1 MIIMLPKEKD
11 FEELIENSLLS
22 LGYEKGSSSEFDLQN
37 NLFLDDL
44 FRFLENTQKEKLD
57 EFKLNR
63 GNNWEKEFING
74 LNSDIDRRGLID
86 VLRNGYE
93 DCMMNGKFE
102 LFFNKPNTTDNKS
115 DYEKYTQNIFKVT
128 RQLKYSL
135 RNGYEDCMMNGKFEL
150 FFNKPNTTD
159 NKSDYEKYTQNIF
172 KVTRQLKYSSK
183 HNNTLDMVISLN
195 GFPIIAMELKN
206 QFTGQNV
213 FNAIEQFKKD
223 RDPKEEMF
231 KFNRRMLVYFALD
244 TNEVYMTTQLKGNS
258 TYFLPFN
265 RGNNRG
271 KGNPEIEGKL
281 KTSYLW
287 EDILTKDSLLD
298 ILKRFYFIEKDK
310 QNKAIFPR
318 FHQLDAVRKIVEDVK
333 KNKVGKNYLIQHSAG
348 SGKTNTI
355 DKQNKAIFPRFHQLD
370 AVRKIVEDVKKNKVG
385 KNYLIQHSA
394 GSGKTNTIAWTAHR
408 LSSLH
413 DENNEAIFDS
423 VIRKKLFDS
432 AQCW

>member
-1 MIIMLPKEKD
+1 MIIMLPKEKE
-11 FEELIENSLLS
+11 FEELIEMSLLS
-22 LGYEKGSSSEFDLQN
+22 SGYEKGSSSEFDLQN

-44 FRFLENTQKEKLD
+44 FRFLENTQKEKID

-63 GNNWEKEFING
+63 GNNWKKEFING

-128 RQLKYSL
+128 RQLKYS
-135 RNGYEDCMMNGKFEL
+135 
-150 FFNKPNTTD
+150 
-159 NKSDYEKYTQNIF
+159 
-172 KVTRQLKYSSK
+172 SK

-195 GFPIIAMELKN
+195 GFPVIAMELKN

-213 FNAIEQFKKD
+213 FNAINQFRKD

-231 KFNRRMLVYFALD
+231 KFNRRVFVYFALD
-244 TNEVYMTTQLKGNS
+244 TDEVYMTTQLKGNS

-271 KGNPEIEGKL
+271 KGNPEVEGKL
-281 KTSYLW
+281 KTAYLW
-287 EDILTKDSLLD
+287 EDILAKDSLLD

-333 KNKVGKNYLIQHSAG
+333 ENN
-348 SGKTNTI
+348 
-355 DKQNKAIFPRFHQLD
+355 
-370 AVRKIVEDVKKNKVG
+370 VG

-423 VIRKKLFDS
+423 VIVVTDRKVLDKQLQDAVYQLEHKHGLVVKIDDNKNSSDLAEAIMNRNKIIITTIQKFKYALEKIDS
-432 AQCW
+432 LEKRKYAVIIDEAHSSTSGENMNALYECT